1 MAKIKV
7 IGSSSVK
14 SIKAQFKKEFDCN
27 LRIYKGARFADD
39 TMKISELS
47 TLSSAGGELELGA
60 RSRVENVEKYFRET
74 FGIKVQISNAADTKL
89 ADNEMTLTQA
99 SKI

>member
-27 LRIYKGARFADD
+27 LRIYKGARFANDA
-39 TMKISELS
+39 MNISELS
-47 TLSSAGGELELGA
+47 TLSSAGGELELGP
-60 RSRVENVEKYFRET
+60 RRVGPK
-74 FGIKVQISNAADTKL
+74 
-89 ADNEMTLTQA
+89 M
-99 SKI
+99 